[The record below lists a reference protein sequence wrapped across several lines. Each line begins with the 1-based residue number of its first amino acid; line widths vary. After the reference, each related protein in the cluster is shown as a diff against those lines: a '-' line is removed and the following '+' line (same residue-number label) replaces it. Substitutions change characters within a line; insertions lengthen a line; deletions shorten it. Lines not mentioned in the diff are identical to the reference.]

1 MPNSG
6 ETLTKKL
13 QDENA
18 MNVSES
24 YENGTFTDAQT
35 VCRDSLPHL
44 EEIQD
49 EGMEPTESL
58 WTSFADGRV
67 RLRIDNSCPQTPIT
81 VHQMFKESL
90 EKYGSLNALASKKN
104 GKWEKITFSEY
115 YCLSRKAAKSFL
127 KLGLERFHSVAI
139 LGFNSPEWFIS
150 AVGAV
155 FAGGIVTGIYTTNSP
170 EACHYIA
177 HDSKTNIMVVEN
189 QKQLDKIMQLW
200 SRLPHLKAVV
210 LYKDSIPERHP
221 NLYTMEEFLELGDD
235 ISDTTLDDII
245 NSQKPNQCCVLIYT
259 SGTTGKPKGAM
270 LSHDNITWTSA
281 HCSRAGDMQPAEVQQ
296 ESIVSYLPLS
306 HIAAQI
312 YDLWTGIKW
321 GEQVYFAEPD
331 ALKGSL
337 INTLKEVQP
346 TSHMG
351 VPRVWEKI
359 MEKLKDASAQSGYMK
374 KKILSWAMSLSLERN
389 LNCSSSSDLKQ
400 FWTRLA
406 DYLVLAKIRNALG
419 FSSCQKH
426 FSGAAPLNTETL
438 YFFLGLNIT
447 LYEAYGMSETTGP
460 HCLSGP
466 YMYRQHSCG
475 KPVPGC
481 RVKLVD
487 EDTEGNGEICFWGR
501 TVFMGYLN
509 MEDKTKEAFDEDGW
523 LHSGDLGKLDKDGFL
538 YVTGRIK
545 DLIITAGGENVP
557 PVPIEDAVKKELPI
571 VSNAMVIGDKRK
583 FLSMLLT
590 LKSVLDPDTSDP
602 TDILTEQARDFCQK
616 TGSKATKVSEIVAT
630 RDQAIYQAI
639 QEGINKVNMNATNRV
654 HCIQKWIVLPRDF
667 SISGGE
673 LGPTMKLKRLAVL
686 EKYRNE
692 VDSFYEEWHGWPRT
706 GGAPSSAQLQAHPGM
721 ARCCPRAEPLLGLAA
736 APCRCRDLY
745 GATSPPG
752 RRRGAAPGGME
763 RRFPHHGRAGR
774 LRAAAAVSV
783 TAHRGRGGPARGG
796 AGREPAAAGPP
807 FGREPCGPPPLGSAA
822 GARRHRDLAGGRRPA
837 AASLQAPPSRH
848 RRGQGHT
855 RALRARGRDLSPLA
869 YRRHPRGCSHDA
881 PRHRGALR
889 PENTRARL
897 ETGTGARRA
906 AGPAPRGHKAPPPG
920 RPLLRQRSLG
930 SRPPLP
936 WAEPLSS
943 SCARQRGC
951 PPLSAPRRRCP
962 ALCGGK
968 YSPPCP
974 CPPLAVRCGLRYRG
988 ERPATACH
996 RPGRTPPG
1004 CPGRPGGDAAGEPSL
1019 WAVREVLGWA
1029 QPGAARGR
1037 SPAGSPG
1044 GCLRGP
1050 TTEPFRMQ
1058 VNACKLFFHVQP
1070 ALLCI
1075 LDCTFFTR
1083 KEILRLHGRY
1093 HEMAPNVVPM
1103 DYTKDPD
1110 VKLPMQLI
1118 INMPELKENPFKE
1131 RIVESFSEDGEGSL
1145 SFNDFVDMFSVLS
1158 EMAPRELK
1166 AIYAFKIYDFNTDN
1180 FICKSDLE
1188 KTLNKLTREELTAEE
1203 ITLVCEK
1210 VIEEA
1215 DMDGDGK
1222 LGFADFENM
1231 ISKAPDFLSTF
1242 HIRI

>member
-6 ETLTKKL
+6 ETLMKKL

-18 MNVSES
+18 MNISES
-24 YENGTFTDAQT
+24 YENGTITDAQT
-35 VCRDSLPHL
+35 VCRDLLPHL
-44 EEIQD
+44 EETQD
-49 EGMEPTESL
+49 EGIEPTESL

-189 QKQLDKIMQLW
+189 RKQLDKIMQIW
-200 SRLPHLKAVV
+200 NRLPCLKAVV

-221 NLYTMEEFLELGDD
+221 NLYTMEEFLELGHD
-235 ISDTTLDDII
+235 IPDTTLDGII

-359 MEKLKDASAQSGYMK
+359 MEKLKDASAQSGFMK
-374 KKILSWAMSLSLERN
+374 KKMVSWAMSLSLERN
-389 LNCSSSSDLKQ
+389 LNCSSSDLKQ

-466 YMYRQHSCG
+466 YIYRQHSCG

-557 PVPIEDAVKKELPI
+557 PIPIEDAVKKELPI
-571 VSNAMVIGDKRK
+571 VSNAMVIGDKKK

-630 RDQAIYQAI
+630 RDHAIYQAI
-639 QEGINKVNMNATNRV
+639 QEGINKVNMKAANRV
-654 HCIQKWIVLPRDF
+654 HCIKKWIVLPRDF

-673 LGPTMKLKRLAVL
+673 LGPTMKLKRLTVL

-692 VDSFYEEWHGWPRT
+692 VDSFYEE
-706 GGAPSSAQLQAHPGM
+706 
-721 ARCCPRAEPLLGLAA
+721 
-736 APCRCRDLY
+736 
-745 GATSPPG
+745 
-752 RRRGAAPGGME
+752 
-763 RRFPHHGRAGR
+763 
-774 LRAAAAVSV
+774 
-783 TAHRGRGGPARGG
+783 
-796 AGREPAAAGPP
+796 
-807 FGREPCGPPPLGSAA
+807 
-822 GARRHRDLAGGRRPA
+822 
-837 AASLQAPPSRH
+837 
-848 RRGQGHT
+848 
-855 RALRARGRDLSPLA
+855 
-869 YRRHPRGCSHDA
+869 
-881 PRHRGALR
+881 
-889 PENTRARL
+889 
-897 ETGTGARRA
+897 
-906 AGPAPRGHKAPPPG
+906 
-920 RPLLRQRSLG
+920 
-930 SRPPLP
+930 
-936 WAEPLSS
+936 
-943 SCARQRGC
+943 
-951 PPLSAPRRRCP
+951 
-962 ALCGGK
+962 
-968 YSPPCP
+968 
-974 CPPLAVRCGLRYRG
+974 
-988 ERPATACH
+988 
-996 RPGRTPPG
+996 
-1004 CPGRPGGDAAGEPSL
+1004 
-1019 WAVREVLGWA
+1019 
-1029 QPGAARGR
+1029 
-1037 SPAGSPG
+1037 
-1044 GCLRGP
+1044 
-1050 TTEPFRMQ
+1050 
-1058 VNACKLFFHVQP
+1058 
-1070 ALLCI
+1070 
-1075 LDCTFFTR
+1075 
-1083 KEILRLHGRY
+1083 
-1093 HEMAPNVVPM
+1093 
-1103 DYTKDPD
+1103 
-1110 VKLPMQLI
+1110 
-1118 INMPELKENPFKE
+1118 
-1131 RIVESFSEDGEGSL
+1131 
-1145 SFNDFVDMFSVLS
+1145 
-1158 EMAPRELK
+1158 
-1166 AIYAFKIYDFNTDN
+1166 
-1180 FICKSDLE
+1180 
-1188 KTLNKLTREELTAEE
+1188 
-1203 ITLVCEK
+1203 
-1210 VIEEA
+1210 
-1215 DMDGDGK
+1215 
-1222 LGFADFENM
+1222 
-1231 ISKAPDFLSTF
+1231 
-1242 HIRI
+1242 

>member
-1 MPNSG
+1 MPTSG

-18 MNVSES
+18 VNISES

-35 VCRDSLPHL
+35 VCRDLLPHL
-44 EEIQD
+44 EEAQD
-49 EGMEPTESL
+49 EGIEAAESL

-115 YCLSRKAAKSFL
+115 YFLSRKAAKSFL

-155 FAGGIVTGIYTTNSP
+155 FAGGIATGIYATNSP

-189 QKQLDKIMQLW
+189 QKQLEKITQIW
-200 SRLPHLKAVV
+200 NRLPYLKAVV

-235 ISDTTLDDII
+235 IPDATLDYII

-337 INTLKEVQP
+337 IDTLKEVQP
-346 TSHMG
+346 NISHG
-351 VPRVWEKI
+351 VPRVWEI
-359 MEKLKDASAQSGYMK
+359 MEKLKDASAQSGFMK

-389 LNCSSSSDLKQ
+389 LNCSSSSDLKL
-400 FWTRLA
+400 WTRLA

-426 FSGAAPLNTETL
+426 FSGAAPLNAETL

-466 YMYRQHSCG
+466 YIYRQHSCG

-481 RVKLVD
+481 KVKLVD
-487 EDTEGNGEICFWGR
+487 EDTEGNGEICFR

-523 LHSGDLGKLDKDGFL
+523 LHSGDLGKLDQDGFL

-557 PVPIEDAVKKELPI
+557 PIPIEDAVKKELPI
-571 VSNAMVIGDKRK
+571 ISNAMVIGDKKK

-602 TDILTEQARDFCQK
+602 TDILTEQARDFCQI
-616 TGSKATKVSEIVAT
+616 GSKATKVSEIVAT

-639 QEGINKVNMNATNRV
+639 QEGNKVNMNATNRV
-654 HCIQKWIVLPRDF
+654 HCIQKWILPRDF

-673 LGPTMKLKRLAVL
+673 LGPTMKLKRLTVL

-692 VDSFYEEWHGWPRT
+692 VDSFYEEMGNKQT
-706 GGAPSSAQLQAHPGM
+706 IFTDEQL
-721 ARCCPRAEPLLGLAA
+721 
-736 APCRCRDLY
+736 D
-745 GATSPPG
+745 
-752 RRRGAAPGGME
+752 
-763 RRFPHHGRAGR
+763 
-774 LRAAAAVSV
+774 
-783 TAHRGRGGPARGG
+783 
-796 AGREPAAAGPP
+796 
-807 FGREPCGPPPLGSAA
+807 
-822 GARRHRDLAGGRRPA
+822 
-837 AASLQAPPSRH
+837 
-848 RRGQGHT
+848 
-855 RALRARGRDLSPLA
+855 A
-869 YRRHPRGCSHDA
+869 Y
-881 PRHRGALR
+881 
-889 PENTRARL
+889 
-897 ETGTGARRA
+897 
-906 AGPAPRGHKAPPPG
+906 
-920 RPLLRQRSLG
+920 Q
-930 SRPPLP
+930 
-936 WAEPLSS
+936 
-943 SCARQRGC
+943 
-951 PPLSAPRRRCP
+951 
-962 ALCGGK
+962 
-968 YSPPCP
+968 
-974 CPPLAVRCGLRYRG
+974 
-988 ERPATACH
+988 
-996 RPGRTPPG
+996 
-1004 CPGRPGGDAAGEPSL
+1004 
-1019 WAVREVLGWA
+1019 
-1029 QPGAARGR
+1029 
-1037 SPAGSPG
+1037 
-1044 GCLRGP
+1044 
-1050 TTEPFRMQ
+1050 
-1058 VNACKLFFHVQP
+1058 
-1070 ALLCI
+1070 
-1075 LDCTFFTR
+1075 DCTFFTR

-1118 INMPELKENPFKE
+1118 INMPELKENPFRE